1 MGVPTLSR
9 LYVDIWGR
17 ETNMHHDAGKHARQM
32 HLTLVLPCEIGL

>member
-17 ETNMHHDAGKHARQM
+17 ETNMHHDAGKHGDR
-32 HLTLVLPCEIGL
+32 CI